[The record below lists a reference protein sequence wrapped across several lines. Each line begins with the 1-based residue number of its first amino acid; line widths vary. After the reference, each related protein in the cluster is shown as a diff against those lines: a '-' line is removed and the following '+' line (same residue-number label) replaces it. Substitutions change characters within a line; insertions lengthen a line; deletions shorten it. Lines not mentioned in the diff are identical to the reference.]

1 MQAPSIKVA
10 IPLQS
15 ELDLD
20 TNPLKLMKLQLE
32 MQQEMVEM
40 LNEVDDFNQKYEDLW
55 SKHIEFEVRVEPE
68 VQQSQDVNGINKK
81 LDRMLSIAGDKYNLE
96 FFKVPNSRSTLYE
109 LVRPNGNKRFNAKI

>member
-1 MQAPSIKVA
+1 MQAPSINVA

-40 LNEVDDFNQKYEDLW
+40 LNEVDDFNQKHEDLW
-55 SKHIEFEVRVEPE
+55 SK
-68 VQQSQDVNGINKK
+68 
-81 LDRMLSIAGDKYNLE
+81 
-96 FFKVPNSRSTLYE
+96 
-109 LVRPNGNKRFNAKI
+109 